1 MTQSIRR
8 LIALTLAL
16 AMMVVTGAMPAAA
29 VNAAPCAAMSMPMTA
44 SAMSSDH
51 RKLAGNH
58 AMMGVGCGDCCI
70 VVPPLVVSVEP
81 AAPVKAVP
89 RLAIMSVAMGW
100 AIAPPFPPP
109 RG

>member
-1 MTQSIRR
+1 MMTRLIRR
-8 LIALTLAL
+8 LIALTLAV
-16 AMMVVTGAMPAAA
+16 AMTVVTGAMPAAA
-29 VNAAPCAAMSMPMTA
+29 VHAAPCAAMPMTA

-51 RKLAGNH
+51 RKLPANH

-70 VVPPLVVSVEP
+70 VVPPLGVSVEP
-81 AAPVKAVP
+81 ASPIKAVP
-89 RLAIMSVAMGW
+89 RLPMMSVAMGW